1 MRLSLKEIK
10 IQAMWITVV
19 FVLTI
24 CIQIPSTSTLSDK
37 DDFDYNGFNDYGNCH
52 DHCAA
57 CNDSTCTLCKEGWH
71 GVAEEVSGEVAFI
84 CDQPCPTPC
93 KSGHCDGKTG
103 YCKDGCKHGYYGKR
117 CEGNC
122 KQICVYGECD
132 SFGNCTIGCEAGT
145 FGPRCDATCPQ
156 RCKDALCDVL
166 NGSCSKGCAGNLY
179 GSHCNMTCPNNC
191 NTIAVGPSCQAES
204 GMCLAGCLNGFYGQ
218 RCSDMCQ
225 HCVNNTCQKDNGVCV
240 HGCILG
246 YRLDVAARKCVYD
259 INECATIPCKNG
271 ARCIDGIN
279 AYSCKCVAGW
289 TGTNCDQNINECATI
304 PCKNGATCIDRMNAY
319 SCKCVAGWT
328 GTNCSQNINE
338 CATIPCKNGATCIDG
353 MNAYSCKCVAGWTGT
368 NCDQNK
374 DVNGYNDNGN
384 CHDHCAAC
392 NGSTCKLCKEG
403 WYGEAEEVSGEVAF
417 ICDQPC
423 PTPCKSGYCDG
434 KTGYCK
440 DGCKHGHYGKR
451 CEDNCKQI
459 CVSGECDLFGNCTIG
474 CLAGTFGPRCV
485 SSCPPRCKDK
495 LCDVLNGSCYK
506 GCAGNFYGSHCNM
519 TCPHTCNTVAVGS
532 TCHTESGMCFSGCL
546 NGFYGQK
553 CSAVCQ
559 HCVNNTCQ
567 KDDGVCVHGCIIGYK
582 LDVAT
587 QKCVYGSHDNDG
599 DPMTQTPE
607 SISKPLTVVAIAV
620 GAIAVGC
627 VVIVVVVIRVIV
639 HRKRRRTES
648 RSIETPMKE
657 MDNAIYETCEE
668 PYPVPK
674 AKTYKRSTDWRGQ
687 GKHNASQLETL
698 AADQPGFISPNAEVF
713 RGDDGYEVHFPSTS
727 GRNAVDEN
735 DANIYSEPDERCFGP
750 KDYIE

>member
-423 PTPCKSGYCDG
+423 PTPC
-434 KTGYCK
+434 
-440 DGCKHGHYGKR
+440 
-451 CEDNCKQI
+451 
-459 CVSGECDLFGNCTIG
+459 
-474 CLAGTFGPRCV
+474 
-485 SSCPPRCKDK
+485 
-495 LCDVLNGSCYK
+495 
-506 GCAGNFYGSHCNM
+506 
-519 TCPHTCNTVAVGS
+519 
-532 TCHTESGMCFSGCL
+532 
-546 NGFYGQK
+546 
-553 CSAVCQ
+553 
-559 HCVNNTCQ
+559 
-567 KDDGVCVHGCIIGYK
+567 
-582 LDVAT
+582 
-587 QKCVYGSHDNDG
+587 SHDNDG

-668 PYPVPK
+668 PSDRITTVNCNEEVDIGRVDNRVYKYDGNSDFQDPVPK